1 MPLAELVVHHSRPV
15 APTRRVALGESHLP
29 ADPAPGFGGILL
41 AGVVAA
47 HSRSLDAD
55 ATIGLI
61 RLSHDLE
68 AGLRIAQPRLRYRL
82 QKDRVGLTRSRL
94 RLVGEG
100 QAMRFD
106 FDDKAA
112 PAQYCLAAVYAAG
125 ALGPGARASVMDA
138 IRHATAW
145 RGGVGP
151 ELISYL
157 RGAGQAWGSVP
168 SGHGDPVS
176 WALDTLGIERSGAAD
191 DPSHVR
197 DQFRLLLRDAHPDHG
212 GHTDEAAGRIADLAT
227 ARRILLAEA

>member
-29 ADPAPGFGGILL
+29 TDPAPGFGGILL

-47 HSRSLDAD
+47 HSGSLDAE
-55 ATIGLI
+55 ATTGLV
-61 RLSHDLE
+61 RLTRDLE
-68 AGLRIAQPRLRYRL
+68 EGQRIAQPRLRYRL
-82 QKDRVGLTRSRL
+82 QQDRVGLTRSRL

-100 QAMRFD
+100 QALRFD
-106 FDDKAA
+106 FDDKGA

-125 ALGPGARASVMDA
+125 ALEPGARAVVMDA
-138 IRHATAW
+138 VRHATRW

-157 RGAGQAWGSVP
+157 RGSGQAWGSVP
-168 SGHGDPVS
+168 SGHGDPVL
-176 WALDTLGIERSGAAD
+176 WALETLGIDRSGAAD
-191 DPSHVR
+191 DPAHVQDR
-197 DQFRLLLRDAHPDHG
+197 FRLLLRDAHPDHG
-212 GHTDEAAGRIADLAT
+212 GHTDDAAQRIADLAA